1 MTTGRINQV
10 AIVTK
15 PGERD
20 PSKGTRP
27 GGGYRQRRRRL
38 STSLRRPG
46 RKGPAAERG
55 FVIVGPPLAPRTVGQ
70 TGLVANAEATPTRE
84 PVDRHQQPAPPASRS
99 SPTHLPPRGLLFR
112 AYSELAPAQR
122 PGRALRSFFF
132 ALLGASVRDRLPAGP
147 PGRPRA
153 ARRFPGGPVGG
164 TRLLVEGAGRSWAP
178 PTDRLPSPTVALT
191 VEIARQRSGALPTD
205 DPAFV

>member
-132 ALLGASVRDRLPAGP
+132 C
-147 PGRPRA
+147 A
-153 ARRFPGGPVGG
+153 ARGVCSGP
-164 TRLLVEGAGRSWAP
+164 TPCRAPWAP
-178 PTDRLPSPTVALT
+178 P
-191 VEIARQRSGALPTD
+191 RSAQVPRW
-205 DPAFV
+205 PRRRH